1 MVYCYGS
8 DGSDKV
14 VYCAGLRKG
23 EDLFLIVVYLSNLR
37 VELTT
42 EVYIFEDWG
51 LWMICYAWDSRIWIV
66 GYSGSVYDIIELT
79 FESSLIICWLI
90 C

>member
-37 VELTT
+37 V
-42 EVYIFEDWG
+42 
-51 LWMICYAWDSRIWIV
+51 
-66 GYSGSVYDIIELT
+66 
-79 FESSLIICWLI
+79 
-90 C
+90 